1 MLVVGH
7 QSSGKSALIEALM
20 GFQFNAVGGG
30 TKTRRPVAL
39 RMQYN
44 PRCHSPRCF
53 LLEDDG
59 VERPKSLSEI
69 QEYISRENDKLEKD
83 SVRCFDSREIQIRME
98 YKYCPNMI
106 LIDTPGLIA
115 SSRGA
120 KSGNVKQRSLYTSA
134 REVERLVVNKMKCQD
149 YIILCVEDTPDWKHG
164 KTREIVQKVDPDL
177 SRTVIVNTKL
187 DTKVPQFGT
196 SKDVEEFLRA
206 EIVDGLSPQ
215 KLGGPFFT
223 SVPSGRV
230 GRKFD
235 DDYLY
240 NNDDDF
246 VQGCVES
253 EESDRAIVRQRLKK
267 VGGVTTR
274 ELLPRVGLSRL
285 RAFLEQKV
293 DECYRKNVAKIVPLL
308 QAEHAAASKRLGAC
322 QRELDAL
329 SIDKLKA
336 SADAFCDDFCAAIKD
351 SIAGS
356 VAAPANI
363 FGESLEQESLAAGSF
378 HGKQRK

>member
-1 MLVVGH
+1 
-7 QSSGKSALIEALM
+7 M
-20 GFQFNAVGGG
+20 GFQFNSVGGG
-30 TKTRRPVAL
+30 TKTRRPIAL

-44 PRCHSPRCF
+44 PRCHSPKCF
-53 LLEDDG
+53 LLDEDG
-59 VERPKSLSEI
+59 VERPKSLLDI
-69 QEYISRENDKLEKD
+69 QSYIDNENHKLERD

-115 SSRGA
+115 SSRGG
-120 KSGNVKQRSLYTSA
+120 KSGNVKQRALYTSS
-134 REVERLVVNKMKCQD
+134 REVERLVINKMKCED
-149 YIILCVEDTPDWKHG
+149 YIILCVEDTSDWKHG
-164 KTREIVQKVDPDL
+164 KTREIVQRVDPDL

-206 EIVDGLSPQ
+206 SIVDGLSPQ

-235 DDYLY
+235 DDYVY
-240 NNDDDF
+240 DNDDDF
-246 VQGCVES
+246 VQGCVEN
-253 EESDRAIVRQRLKK
+253 EESDRAIVRQRMKK
-267 VGGVTTR
+267 SGGITTR

-285 RAFLEQKV
+285 RGFLEKKV

-308 QAEHAAASKRLGAC
+308 QAEHAAAAKRLEAC
-322 QRELDAL
+322 ERELDAL
-329 SIDKLKA
+329 SVDKLKA
-336 SADAFCDDFCAAIKD
+336 SAELFCDEFCAALKEAIQG
-351 SIAGS
+351 SII
-356 VAAPANI
+356 APPSM

-378 HGKQRK
+378 CGM